1 MVLSTWTRSDPQSSQ
16 ETDNKEYFANYM
28 TEVCLFW
35 CLGPALLLVKQLI
48 CTENSFTLYKYMLS
62 REEKS
67 IIKKATKFKRLN
79 TKYTHH
85 TLIYQGYKTI
95 LPIKIW
101 VFCRYKVCIC
111 FPLYSDKTSNIEDQ
125 KKGDNCEAPIT
136 TIIGNFNNENNY
148 WEF

>member
-1 MVLSTWTRSDPQSSQ
+1 MLIIWLKYAFSDAWGLHCCWSNNWFVQRTVSLYINTCSQ
-16 ETDNKEYFANYM
+16 
-28 TEVCLFW
+28 
-35 CLGPALLLVKQLI
+35 G
-48 CTENSFTLYKYMLS
+48 
-62 REEKS
+62 EEKS